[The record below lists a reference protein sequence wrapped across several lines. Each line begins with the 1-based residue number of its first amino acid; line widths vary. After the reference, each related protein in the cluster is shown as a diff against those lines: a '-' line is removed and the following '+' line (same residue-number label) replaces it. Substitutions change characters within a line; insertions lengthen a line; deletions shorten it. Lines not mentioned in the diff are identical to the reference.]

1 MIGNSG
7 KHLYT
12 NWYPIEPDHTW
23 VAFRDATFYGYGVLT
38 VHNATTACVD
48 AYCAAGDTIP
58 CLPDELRDHFCFENQ
73 LINNPFPAPISP
85 SSSPIPS
92 ESSSPTP
99 SVTVGASSSPS
110 PTPSITISASSS
122 TLPSVIASS
131 SPTKA
136 TVISGDD
143 KSISAF
149 QSATLGYGISIGM
162 GSMIA
167 IASIGYM
174 IFRSRK
180 KNLKLTKTS
189 KANTFGEPVV
199 AIGFTGSTSS
209 SSKGAHV

>member
-12 NWYPIEPDHTW
+12 SWYPIEPDHTW

-73 LINNPFPAPISP
+73 LINNPFPGPISP
-85 SSSPIPS
+85 TSSPIPS
-92 ESSSPTP
+92 E
-99 SVTVGASSSPS
+99 SPS
-110 PTPSITISASSS
+110 PTPSITVGASSIF
-122 TLPSVIASS
+122 TPSMASSS

-149 QSATLGYGISIGM
+149 QSATLGYGISIGI

-180 KNLKLTKTS
+180 KSLKLTKTS

-199 AIGFTGSTSS
+199 AVGFTGSTSS

>member
-73 LINNPFPAPISP
+73 LINNPFPTPISP
-85 SSSPIPS
+85 SSSPI
-92 ESSSPTP
+92 
-99 SVTVGASSSPS
+99 
-110 PTPSITISASSS
+110 
-122 TLPSVIASS
+122 PSVIASS

-189 KANTFGEPVV
+189 KAKTFCEPVV
-199 AIGFTGSTSS
+199 ANVFTGSTSS